1 MTLREN
7 CLRWLALLCLL
18 MILATIPSKQKWRC
32 HFLYRHE
39 GGSQNKFFLFLPLA
53 AGHARSFNKN
63 PKNIAKSQ
71 SWKNELM
78 SVSRPP
84 KKGEQDNNM
93 FVWTHLRFGSCQH
106 TASTRPAQREKGHQD
121 RSRQLNNRKK
131 AGILFSCVSTLWLR
145 GQDLTGHAYISGGFG
160 YIYRQLWVNVEL
172 YRQLNGRQPQ
182 QLFPQKRTEQT

>member
-1 MTLREN
+1 MTSATLWPLLHLSRKIVFRLEPHWRGN
-7 CLRWLALLCLL
+7 DPPGELLAV
-18 MILATIPSKQKWRC
+18 AGPSLFANDYWPQF
-32 HFLYRHE
+32 HL
-39 GGSQNKFFLFLPLA
+39 NKSDVVIFCTDTRGEVKTNFFFLPLA

-131 AGILFSCVSTLWLR
+131 AGILFSCVSTL
-145 GQDLTGHAYISGGFG
+145 
-160 YIYRQLWVNVEL
+160 
-172 YRQLNGRQPQ
+172 
-182 QLFPQKRTEQT
+182 

>member
-1 MTLREN
+1 MTLSFSVQTRGGK
-7 CLRWLALLCLL
+7 
-18 MILATIPSKQKWRC
+18 SKQ
-32 HFLYRHE
+32 
-39 GGSQNKFFLFLPLA
+39 NFFFLPLA

-106 TASTRPAQREKGHQD
+106 TASTRARHNEK
-121 RSRQLNNRKK
+121 RAIRTASRQLNNRKK

-160 YIYRQLWVNVEL
+160 YIYIGSFGLMWN
-172 YRQLNGRQPQ
+172 YIDNWMAPHPQ